1 MQKIPR
7 LNIGTLIVLVVCLV
21 VSLSALPAARAQQG
35 LSQSPVAETGASE
48 PKPSVAAPTT
58 VPVDTTPPWI
68 SQPADMFVAASDASG
83 AVVTFLLPAAGDE
96 SGKPVTVGCN
106 WRSGSVFP
114 LGQTL
119 VTCTARDAA
128 GNAASVNFRVNVTDQ
143 TPPVIPAMGNIIVD
157 AVDPAGAVVAFNA
170 PVAWD
175 NVGGS
180 IVAAC
185 SPASGAFFPIGTTL
199 VTCYA
204 TDSSGNHAAPV
215 GFYVTV
221 NAPVIPPTAVP
232 EPTAAP
238 TLPPTPTPVPTEV
251 VTPEPTAAPTEV
263 VTPEPTAVP
272 TEVVVPEPTVGPTEG
287 VTPEPTV
294 DVTPEP
300 TSVPV
305 EEGTPVPTEEEQV
318 APTGTVS
325 PEPPPTEP
333 PSTPVASA
341 TVTPSP
347 TQEVTPTAVA
357 MEPVPA
363 ALGLPWPPPGNFVIN
378 TYGGPLNGIDAIW
391 GYQDFPIS
399 QEFGHTEFS
408 ILHFSWYAYGIA
420 LGLDGYEH
428 PGLDVAM
435 PAGTWL
441 YSPVE
446 GTVRTS
452 GNTPYFT
459 YYGNGAPNVG
469 ELRIVTDEGHEVI
482 LGHMG
487 AIAVNVGD
495 RVEVGQFV
503 GVSGGFNGDHLHLEV
518 LEAQWGGWHLAVD
531 PRRSFIVE
539 VIEEAAKA
547 RELERESEATLP
559 GQRRSVSFARRPR
572 GFLLR

>member
-1 MQKIPR
+1 
-7 LNIGTLIVLVVCLV
+7 
-21 VSLSALPAARAQQG
+21 
-35 LSQSPVAETGASE
+35 
-48 PKPSVAAPTT
+48 
-58 VPVDTTPPWI
+58 
-68 SQPADMFVAASDASG
+68 
-83 AVVTFLLPAAGDE
+83 
-96 SGKPVTVGCN
+96 
-106 WRSGSVFP
+106 
-114 LGQTL
+114 
-119 VTCTARDAA
+119 
-128 GNAASVNFRVNVTDQ
+128 
-143 TPPVIPAMGNIIVD
+143 
-157 AVDPAGAVVAFNA
+157 
-170 PVAWD
+170 
-175 NVGGS
+175 
-180 IVAAC
+180 
-185 SPASGAFFPIGTTL
+185 
-199 VTCYA
+199 
-204 TDSSGNHAAPV
+204 
-215 GFYVTV
+215 
-221 NAPVIPPTAVP
+221 
-232 EPTAAP
+232 
-238 TLPPTPTPVPTEV
+238 
-251 VTPEPTAAPTEV
+251 

-357 MEPVPA
+357 TEPVPA